1 MYLGSLDGKVT
12 ITRNKYLCCSEIIS
26 LQLQCTKDNIT
37 LYYLPNKKN
46 IFIRIPSSNI
56 VAINKRQIDKND
68 LHKFS
73 IFYYNTNNN
82 IKEIKLKAVN
92 RSEMNNWIINLNK
105 IYKQKEYKPNV
116 GKSYELIEKI
126 INPLYSNKKKD
137 VFVSLALIEYIILSK
152 YEISFMNKMKEISK
166 AVNYKKTNRQKNY
179 NYYNAIDS
187 SFRSEQSSSYLTKH

>member
-12 ITRNKYLCCSEIIS
+12 ITRSKFLCCSEIIS
-26 LQLQCTKDNIT
+26 LLLQCTKDSIT
-37 LYYLPNKKN
+37 LYHLPNKKN
-46 IFIRIPSSNI
+46 IFLKIPSMNI
-56 VAINKRQIDKND
+56 ISINKRQIDKND

-82 IKEIKLKAVN
+82 IEEIKLKAVN

-116 GKSYELIEKI
+116 GKSYESLEQI
-126 INPLYSNKKKD
+126 INPLYSKKKKD
-137 VFVSLALIEYIILSK
+137 LYMNLALIEYIMLSK
-152 YEISFMNKMKEISK
+152 YEISFMNRMKEISK
-166 AVNYKKTNRQKNY
+166 AVNYKTVKRQKND
-179 NYYNAIDS
+179 YNAIDS

>member
-1 MYLGSLDGKVT
+1 MF
-12 ITRNKYLCCSEIIS
+12 R
-26 LQLQCTKDNIT
+26 
-37 LYYLPNKKN
+37 YY
-46 IFIRIPSSNI
+46 
-56 VAINKRQIDKND
+56 
-68 LHKFS
+68 KFS

-105 IYKQKEYKPNV
+105 IYKQKEYNPNV

-152 YEISFMNKMKEISK
+152 YEISFMNRMKEISK

>member
-1 MYLGSLDGKVT
+1 M
-12 ITRNKYLCCSEIIS
+12 
-26 LQLQCTKDNIT
+26 
-37 LYYLPNKKN
+37 
-46 IFIRIPSSNI
+46 RIPSSNI

-126 INPLYSNKKKD
+126 INPIFK
-137 VFVSLALIEYIILSK
+137 
-152 YEISFMNKMKEISK
+152 
-166 AVNYKKTNRQKNY
+166 
-179 NYYNAIDS
+179 
-187 SFRSEQSSSYLTKH
+187 